1 MASIQTYEVIV
12 IPSALLKA
20 VHNTCVVYKQDT
32 DNMEDSGFQSLA
44 LFCSTE
50 IIWSHFETD
59 IIEIKALSNQYCI
72 AAWSIE
78 EAIPG
83 IKGASTFYLLT
94 IRFLSP
100 SQQL

>member
-1 MASIQTYEVIV
+1 
-12 IPSALLKA
+12 
-20 VHNTCVVYKQDT
+20 
-32 DNMEDSGFQSLA
+32 MEDSAFQSLA

-83 IKGASTFYLLT
+83 IKGASIILPAYHKVPFPFSA
-94 IRFLSP
+94 IVVG
-100 SQQL
+100 